1 MLFSG
6 RVFSSN
12 SSRCAR
18 ALALACAA
26 ALLFASS
33 ACKSDYPASGQQKGP
48 GEGRGGAGGGEP
60 RQVKVGRV
68 EEMPVGASVNVTGT
82 LAAQDEATLSVKVPG
97 RVGAILVD
105 LGSVVRRGQVVAQIE
120 QQDYRLRVQQADA
133 ALQQAR
139 ARLGMQPQG
148 DSDRFDP
155 ETTGTVR
162 QARALLEEAR
172 QNRARVV
179 QLVESG
185 VVARAEYEAADAAF
199 KVAQG
204 KYQDAVEE
212 IRNRQALLAQR
223 RTELSLARQALADT
237 VVVAPFDGLVQEKHA
252 SVGEYLG
259 AAAPVVT
266 VVRVNPLRFRGEVPE
281 RDAATVRAGQNVRVT
296 VEGDSGLYAGRI
308 VRLSPTINQE
318 NRVLVVEAEIANP
331 GSLRPGGFARAE
343 IVTNSGD
350 MAVTVPANAVVTFAG
365 IEKVITVENGK
376 AKEMPI
382 TTGRRADTWTEVLSG
397 VNVGVP
403 VILDPGNL
411 QSGQPVNVVE

>member
-1 MLFSG
+1 MG
-6 RVFSSN
+6 RVFVFN
-12 SSRCAR
+12 SSLGASILAAVCAF
-18 ALALACAA
+18 
-26 ALLFASS
+26 ALLFASV
-33 ACKSDYPASGQQKGP
+33 ACKSEYPASGQQKGP

-60 RQVKVGRV
+60 RQVKTGRV
-68 EEMPVGASVNVTGT
+68 EEMPVGTSVNVTGT

-97 RVGAILVD
+97 RLSTIAVD
-105 LGSVVRRGQVVAQIE
+105 LGSVVRRGQVVAQVE

-139 ARLGMQPQG
+139 ARLGLAPQG
-148 DSDRFDP
+148 ESDRFDP

-162 QARALLEEAR
+162 SARATLEEAR

-185 VVARAEYEAADAAF
+185 VVARAEYESADASF
-199 KVAQG
+199 KVAQAR
-204 KYQDAVEE
+204 YQDAVEE
-212 IRNRQALLAQR
+212 IRNRQALLSQR

-237 VVVAPFDGLVQEKHA
+237 VVVAPFDGLVQERVA

-266 VVRVNPLRFRGEVPE
+266 IVRVNPLRFRGEVPE
-281 RDAATVRAGQNVRVT
+281 RDAATVRAGQQVRVT
-296 VEGDSGLYAGRI
+296 VEGDGGLYAGRI
-308 VRLSPTINQE
+308 VRLSPTINQQ
-318 NRVLVVEAEIANP
+318 NRVLVIEAEIANP
-331 GSLRPGGFARAE
+331 GALRPGGFARAE

-376 AKEMPI
+376 AREKPI

-397 VNVGVP
+397 VNVGEAV
-403 VILDPGNL
+403 VLDPGNL

>member
-1 MLFSG
+1 MSFSG
-6 RVFSSN
+6 RVFFSDSSHG
-12 SSRCAR
+12 AR
-18 ALALACAA
+18 FLAAACALALV
-26 ALLFASS
+26 LAS
-33 ACKSDYPASGQQKGP
+33 AGCKSEYPASGQQKGP
-48 GEGRGGAGGGEP
+48 AEGRGGAGGGAP
-60 RQVKVGRV
+60 RQVKMGRV

-97 RVGAILVD
+97 RVSMIAVD
-105 LGSVVRRGQVVAQIE
+105 LGSSVRRGQVVAQVE
-120 QQDYRLRVQQADA
+120 QQDYRLRVQQAEA

-139 ARLGMQPQG
+139 ARLGLAPQG

-162 QARALLEEAR
+162 SARATLEEAR

-185 VVARAEYEAADAAF
+185 VVARAEYESADAAF

-237 VVVAPFDGLVQEKHA
+237 VVVAPFDRLVQERHA
-252 SVGEYLG
+252 ALGEYLG

-281 RDAATVRAGQNVRVT
+281 RDAATVRAGQHVRVT
-296 VEGDSGLYAGRI
+296 VEGDRGLYAGRI
-308 VRLSPTINQE
+308 VRLSPTINQQ

-331 GSLRPGGFARAE
+331 GGLRPGGFARAE

-350 MAVTVPANAVVTFAG
+350 MAVTVPASAVVTFAG

-376 AKEMPI
+376 AKEKPI
-382 TTGRRADTWTEVLSG
+382 TTGRRAETWTEVLSG
-397 VNVGVP
+397 INVGEAV
-403 VILDPGNL
+403 VLDPGNL

>member
-12 SSRCAR
+12 SSRGARTFAAVCAF
-18 ALALACAA
+18 
-26 ALLFASS
+26 ALLCASA

-48 GEGRGGAGGGEP
+48 GEGRGGAGGGEA
-60 RQVKVGRV
+60 RQVKLGHV

-97 RVGAILVD
+97 RVGAIMVD

-120 QQDYRLRVQQADA
+120 QQDYRLRVQQSEA

-139 ARLGMQPQG
+139 ARLGLQPQG
-148 DSDRFDP
+148 DNDRFDP
-155 ETTGTVR
+155 EATGTVR

-185 VVARAEYEAADAAF
+185 VVARAEYESADAAF

-212 IRNRQALLAQR
+212 IRNRQALLSQR
-223 RTELSLARQALADT
+223 RTEVSLARQALADT

-252 SVGEYLG
+252 SIGEYLG

-308 VRLSPTINQE
+308 VRLSPTIKQE

-331 GSLRPGGFARAE
+331 GTLRPGGFARAE

-350 MAVTVPANAVVTFAG
+350 MAVTVPANAVVNFAG

-376 AKEMPI
+376 AKEKPI
-382 TTGRRADTWTEVLSG
+382 TTGRRADTWTEILSG
-397 VNVGVP
+397 VNVGEAV
-403 VILDPGNL
+403 VLDPGNL

>member
-1 MLFSG
+1 M
-6 RVFSSN
+6 SSPDNELIHN
-12 SSRCAR
+12 SPRRAR
-18 ALALACAA
+18 AIFVLCLV
-26 ALLFASS
+26 LLLSS
-33 ACKSDYPASGQQKGP
+33 SFACKSEYPASGQQRGP
-48 GEGRGGAGGGEP
+48 GEGRGAGGEMRP
-60 RQVKVGRV
+60 VKVARV
-68 EEMPVGASVNVTGT
+68 EEQPVGASVNVTGT
-82 LAAQDEATLSVKVPG
+82 LAAQDEATLSIKVPG
-97 RVGAILVD
+97 RLSSVAVD
-105 LGSVVRRGQVVAQIE
+105 LGSVVRRGQTVAQVE
-120 QQDYRLRVQQADA
+120 QQDYRLRVQQAEA

-139 ARLGMQPQG
+139 ARLGLQPQG
-148 DSDRFDP
+148 DDDRFDP
-155 ETTGTVR
+155 EVTGTVR
-162 QARALLEEAR
+162 QARAVLEEAR
-172 QNRARVV
+172 QNRARVAS
-179 QLVESG
+179 LVESG

-266 VVRVNPLRFRGEVPE
+266 IVRVNPLRFRGEVPE
-281 RDAATVRAGQNVRVT
+281 RDAATVRAGQPVRVT
-296 VEGDSGLYAGRI
+296 VEGDRGLYAGRI
-308 VRLSPTINQE
+308 VRLSPTINQQ
-318 NRVLVVEAEIANP
+318 NRVLVVEAEITNP

-350 MAVTVPANAVVTFAG
+350 VAVTVPANAVVTFAG

-376 AKEMPI
+376 AKEKPI
-382 TTGRRADTWTEVLSG
+382 TTGRRAETWTEILSG
-397 VNVGVP
+397 INVGESV
-403 VILDPGNL
+403 VLDPGNL

>member
-1 MLFSG
+1 RAF
-6 RVFSSN
+6 
-12 SSRCAR
+12 
-18 ALALACAA
+18 ALAALA
-26 ALLFASS
+26 ALLPLGAA
-33 ACKSDYPASGQQKGP
+33 ACKSEYPASGQQKGP
-48 GEGRGGAGGGEP
+48 GEGRGGGEA
-60 RQVKVGRV
+60 RQVKVARV
-68 EEMPVGASVNVTGT
+68 EEMPVGASVSVTGT

-97 RVGAILVD
+97 RVSTISVD
-105 LGSVVRRGQVVAQIE
+105 LGSAVRRGQVVAQVE
-120 QQDYRLRVQQADA
+120 QTDYRLRVQQSEA

-148 DSDRFDP
+148 ESDRFDP
-155 ETTGTVR
+155 ESTGTVR

-172 QNRARVV
+172 QNRQRVV

-185 VVARAEYEAADAAF
+185 VVARAEYESADAAF

-212 IRNRQALLAQR
+212 IRNRQALLSQR

-237 VVVAPFDGLVQEKHA
+237 VVVAPFDGIVQEKHA
-252 SVGEYLG
+252 SIGEYLG

-281 RDAATVRAGQNVRVT
+281 RDAAAVRAGQNVRVT
-296 VEGDSGLYAGRI
+296 VEGDNGLYAGRI
-308 VRLSPTINQE
+308 VRLSPTINPQ
-318 NRVLVVEAEIANP
+318 NRVLIVEAEIANP
-331 GSLRPGGFARAE
+331 GGLRPGGFARAE
-343 IVTNSGD
+343 IVTDSGD

-376 AKEMPI
+376 AKEKPI
-382 TTGRRADTWTEVLSG
+382 TTGRRAETWAEVLSG
-397 VNVGVP
+397 INVGEA

-411 QSGQPVNVVE
+411 QSGMPVNVVE

>member
-1 MLFSG
+1 MSFSG
-6 RVFSSN
+6 RVFFSDSSHG
-12 SSRCAR
+12 AR
-18 ALALACAA
+18 FLAAACALALV
-26 ALLFASS
+26 LAS
-33 ACKSDYPASGQQKGP
+33 AGCKSEYPASGQQKGP
-48 GEGRGGAGGGEP
+48 ADGRGGAGGGAP
-60 RQVKVGRV
+60 RQVKMGRV

-82 LAAQDEATLSVKVPG
+82 LAAQDEATLSIKVPG
-97 RVGAILVD
+97 RVASIAVD
-105 LGSVVRRGQVVAQIE
+105 LGSVVRRGQVVAQVE
-120 QQDYRLRVQQADA
+120 QQDYRLRVQQAEA

-139 ARLGMQPQG
+139 ARLGLAPQG

-162 QARALLEEAR
+162 SARATLEEAR

-185 VVARAEYEAADAAF
+185 VVARAEYESADAAF

-223 RTELSLARQALADT
+223 RTELSLAR
-237 VVVAPFDGLVQEKHA
+237 
-252 SVGEYLG
+252 
-259 AAAPVVT
+259 
-266 VVRVNPLRFRGEVPE
+266 
-281 RDAATVRAGQNVRVT
+281 
-296 VEGDSGLYAGRI
+296 
-308 VRLSPTINQE
+308 LSPTINQQ

-331 GSLRPGGFARAE
+331 GGLRPGGFARAE

-376 AKEMPI
+376 AKERPI
-382 TTGRRADTWTEVLSG
+382 TTGRHADTWTEVLSG
-397 VNVGVP
+397 VGVGESV
-403 VILDPGNL
+403 VLDPGNL
-411 QSGQPVNVVE
+411 